1 MTVHAVAGYAILIL
15 LLFRFFWGFIG
26 PKYSLFKDFPTGI
39 NNVKNFIKNI
49 FSQKQN
55 YIGHN
60 PLASYL
66 MIAILV
72 CTFFIII
79 TGILTFGIQESKGIF
94 SHLNHTFLKDLE
106 LFEELHE
113 FFANFLYLLVAS
125 HLFGLIVELLGVNYG
140 LFFGDYSYGD
150 NLGSKIYGVPYVI
163 GFNWVLLIIATGSV
177 SDKLIKG
184 RKIYKIIFASFL
196 MVLIDL
202 LMEKSAPK
210 LDFWEFVISPVP
222 FSNYLW
228 WFIFSLCF
236 QYIFSS
242 SWTVQIVN
250 FTGYL
255 SVYGYR
261 PF

>member
-1 MTVHAVAGYAILIL
+1 MTGLSNNKEFLRLSIFFLWLINISGFFGITSDQNEFFLATTPYVLSLTLLLLIL
-15 LLFRFFWGFIG
+15 NHDLSNKKSKIG
-26 PKYSLFKDFPTGI
+26 LML
-39 NNVKNFIKNI
+39 I
-49 FSQKQN
+49 F
-55 YIGHN
+55 
-60 PLASYL
+60 
-66 MIAILV
+66 
-72 CTFFIII
+72 
-79 TGILTFGIQESKGIF
+79 
-94 SHLNHTFLKDLE
+94 
-106 LFEELHE
+106 
-113 FFANFLYLLVAS
+113 
-125 HLFGLIVELLGVNYG
+125 LFGLIVEILGVNYG

-236 QYIFSS
+236 QYIFFKTVKTKEYNLSS
-242 SWTVQIVN
+242 NILVIQFLFFGMLAV
-250 FTGYL
+250 FL
-255 SVYGYR
+255 
-261 PF
+261 